1 MELGKGGSVPITG
14 LATVSNWNEMWVG
27 WLVGCGF
34 FVLRRLVGGCCPQS
48 PQWIPEPQPG
58 RIAAAFADFH
68 LQNDGLEP
76 EGIKSALR
84 APSVLNSLV
93 TTAHGFAGAL
103 AESILY
109 RHP

>member
-1 MELGKGGSVPITG
+1 M
-14 LATVSNWNEMWVG
+14 
-27 WLVGCGF
+27 
-34 FVLRRLVGGCCPQS
+34 GGCCPQG

-68 LQNDGLEP
+68 LQDDGLEP

-84 APSVLNSLV
+84 APFVLNSLV